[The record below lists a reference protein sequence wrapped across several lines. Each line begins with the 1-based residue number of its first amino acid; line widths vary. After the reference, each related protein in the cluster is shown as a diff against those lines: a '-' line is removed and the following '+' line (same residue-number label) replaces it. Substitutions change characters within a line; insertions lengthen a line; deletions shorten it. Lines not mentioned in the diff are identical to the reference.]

1 LLGRKDGLGE
11 VSHAQGAEACKLS
24 KRSPIPV
31 RLDRAC
37 AFLNVSPRH
46 GLTLLESGDRLE
58 LVSAP
63 DCGPL
68 IERFMDKPA
77 PEPLSQAAMEVLSIV
92 AYEQPISRTE
102 ISNIRATDSSGVIE
116 TLLARKLIEDDP
128 RFGSRGRPSF
138 LATTADF
145 LRSLGLGS
153 LAELPP
159 RPVPSSL

>member
-1 LLGRKDGLGE
+1 MARPHPRLQHSAAADAVWDDRAEQDARGLVALPFVAGGMRRTE
-11 VSHAQGAEACKLS
+11 LAEAMRIS
-24 KRSPIPV
+24 AG
-31 RLDRAC
+31 RLDRGC

-116 TLLARKLIEDDP
+116 TLLARKLIED
-128 RFGSRGRPSF
+128 GSCQPW
-138 LATTADF
+138 
-145 LRSLGLGS
+145 
-153 LAELPP
+153 
-159 RPVPSSL
+159 

>member
-1 LLGRKDGLGE
+1 LLFVAGGMRRTEL
-11 VSHAQGAEACKLS
+11 SEALRLS
-24 KRSPIPV
+24 SG

-37 AFLNVSPRH
+37 AFLNVSPPH
-46 GLTLLESGDRLE
+46 GLALLEAGDRIE

-63 DCGPL
+63 DCGPV
-68 IERFMDKPA
+68 IERFMNRPA

-92 AYEQPISRTE
+92 AYEQPITRAE

-116 TLLARKLIEDDP
+116 TLLARRLIEDDP
-128 RFGSRGRPSF
+128 RFGGRGRPSF

-145 LRSLGLGS
+145 LRLLGLGS

-159 RPVPSSL
+159 RPVPPALV